1 MQQPTI
7 TLASASP
14 RRRELLAWLGWDFVV
29 RAVDIDETP
38 LDGED
43 PQAYV
48 CRLAAGKAEAAS
60 TFVVNGS
67 IILAADTT
75 VVHQGE
81 IMGKPADAAEADV
94 MLRRLR
100 NQPHQVCSAF
110 ALISP
115 AANRKQADLCVSQ
128 VPMRNYSDEELAAYV
143 ASGDPL
149 DKAGAYGIQNIGF
162 HPVEGFSGC
171 FANVMGL
178 PLCHLARSLRQF
190 GLKTNV
196 DIAAVCRKELDY
208 DCPISQAILE
218 GQTLG

>member
-1 MQQPTI
+1 MKNESI
-7 TLASASP
+7 ILASGSP
-14 RRRELLAWLGWDFVV
+14 RRRELLAWLGWDFSV

-38 LDGED
+38 LEGED
-43 PQAYV
+43 PQDYV
-48 CRLAAGKAEAAS
+48 CRLAASKAEAA
-60 TFVVNGS
+60 VPLAENGS

-81 IMGKPADAAEADV
+81 IMGKPTDAADADA

-110 ALISP
+110 ALVSP
-115 AANRKQADLCVSQ
+115 ATEAKQAALCVSQ
-128 VPMRNYSDEELAAYV
+128 VPMRDYSDEEIDDYV
-143 ASGDPL
+143 KSGDSL
-149 DKAGAYGIQNIGF
+149 DKAGAYGIQNESF

-190 GLKTNV
+190 GLHTDV
-196 DIAAVCRKELDY
+196 DIAAACREHLNY
-208 DCPISQAILE
+208 ECPISQAVLQ

>member
-1 MQQPTI
+1 MKHPTI
-7 TLASASP
+7 FLASASP
-14 RRRELLAWLGWDFVV
+14 RRRELLAWLGWDFIV

-38 LDGED
+38 LENED

-48 CRLAAGKAEAAS
+48 CRLAAGKAEAAAAHAG
-60 TFVVNGS
+60 NGS

-81 IMGKPADAAEADV
+81 IMGKPADAAEADA

-110 ALISP
+110 ALVSSSEIK
-115 AANRKQADLCVSQ
+115 KQADLCVSQ
-128 VPMRNYSDEELAAYV
+128 VPMRNYSDEEIAAYV
-143 ASGDPL
+143 ESGDPL
-149 DKAGAYGIQNIGF
+149 DKAGAYGIQNRDF
-162 HPVEGFSGC
+162 HPVEGFKGC

-190 GLKTNV
+190 GLTTDV
-196 DIAAVCRKELDY
+196 DIAAACRENLKYE
-208 DCPISQAILE
+208 CPISHAVLE
-218 GQTLG
+218 GQRLG

>member
-1 MQQPTI
+1 MKQPTI

-38 LDGED
+38 LNGED
-43 PQAYV
+43 PQDYV
-48 CRLAAGKAEAAS
+48 CRLAVGKAEAAAAHA
-60 TFVVNGS
+60 VNGS

-75 VVHQGE
+75 VVHEGE
-81 IMGKPADAAEADV
+81 IMGKPADAAQADA

-100 NQPHQVCSAF
+100 NQTHQVCSAF
-110 ALISP
+110 ALVSP
-115 AANRKQADLCVSQ
+115 AVNEKQADLCVSQ
-128 VPMRNYSDEELAAYV
+128 VPMRDYSDEELAAYV

-149 DKAGAYGIQNIGF
+149 DKAGAYGIQNADF

-190 GLKTNV
+190 GLTTNV
-196 DIAAVCRKELDY
+196 DIAAVCREKLDY
-208 DCPISQAILE
+208 ECPISKAVLE

>member
-1 MQQPTI
+1 MIKQTI
-7 TLASASP
+7 LLASASP
-14 RRRELLAWLGWDFVV
+14 RRRELLSWLGWNFAV

-38 LDGED
+38 FEGED
-43 PQAYV
+43 PQEYV
-48 CRLAAGKAEAAS
+48 CRLAAGKADAAAG
-60 TFVVNGS
+60 FAANGS

-81 IMGKPADAAEADV
+81 IMGKPADDADAEA

-100 NQPHQVCSAF
+100 DQPHQVCSAF
-110 ALISP
+110 ALFAPTAGI
-115 AANRKQADLCVSQ
+115 KQSDLCVSQ
-128 VPMRNYSDEELAAYV
+128 VPMRNYSDAEIDAYV
-143 ASGDPL
+143 ASGDPF
-149 DKAGAYGIQNIGF
+149 DKAGAYGIQNKSF

-190 GLKTNV
+190 GLTTNV
-196 DIAAVCRKELDY
+196 DIAAVCREKLDY
-208 DCPISQAILE
+208 DCPISQAVLE

>member
-1 MQQPTI
+1 MKQPTI

-29 RAVDIDETP
+29 CAVDIDETP
-38 LDGED
+38 LDSEN
-43 PQAYV
+43 PQDYV
-48 CRLAAGKAEAAS
+48 CRLAAGKAEAAAAHA
-60 TFVVNGS
+60 VNGS

-75 VVHQGE
+75 VVHEGE
-81 IMGKPADAAEADV
+81 ILGKPADAAQADA

-110 ALISP
+110 TLVSLAV
-115 AANRKQADLCVSQ
+115 NQKQADLCVSQ

-149 DKAGAYGIQNIGF
+149 DKAGAYGIQNADF
-162 HPVEGFSGC
+162 HPVEGFRGC

-190 GLKTNV
+190 GLTTNV
-196 DIAAVCRKELDY
+196 DIAAACRENLDY
-208 DCPISQAILE
+208 DCPISQAVLE

>member
-1 MQQPTI
+1 MFAGWQP
-7 TLASASP
+7 ARP
-14 RRRELLAWLGWDFVV
+14 R
-29 RAVDIDETP
+29 P
-38 LDGED
+38 L
-43 PQAYV
+43 PAH
-48 CRLAAGKAEAAS
+48 AK
-60 TFVVNGS
+60 NGS

-81 IMGKPADAAEADV
+81 IMGKPADAAQADA

-110 ALISP
+110 TLVSP
-115 AANRKQADLCVSQ
+115 AANQKQADLCVSQ

-149 DKAGAYGIQNIGF
+149 DKAGAYGIQNADF

-190 GLKTNV
+190 GLTTNV
-196 DIAAVCRKELDY
+196 DIAAACREKLDY
-208 DCPISQAILE
+208 DCPISQAVLE

>member
-1 MQQPTI
+1 MKQPTI
-7 TLASASP
+7 MLASASP

-38 LDGED
+38 LDGEK

-48 CRLAAGKAEAAS
+48 CRLASGKAEAA
-60 TFVVNGS
+60 VEHAGNGS

-75 VVHQGE
+75 VVHEGK
-81 IMGKPADAAEADV
+81 IMGKPADGVQADA

-110 ALISP
+110 ALRSME
-115 AANRKQADLCVSQ
+115 RQHADLCVSQ
-128 VPMRNYSDEELAAYV
+128 VPMRDYSDEEINAYV
-143 ASGDPL
+143 RSGDPL
-149 DKAGAYGIQNIGF
+149 DKAGAYGIQNADF

-190 GLKTNV
+190 GLTTNV
-196 DIAAVCRKELDY
+196 DIAAVCREKLDY
-208 DCPISQAILE
+208 DCPISQAVLE

>member
-1 MQQPTI
+1 MKNEPI
-7 TLASASP
+7 ILASGSP
-14 RRRELLAWLGWDFVV
+14 RRRELLAWLGCVFDV

-38 LDGED
+38 LEGED
-43 PQAYV
+43 PQEYV
-48 CRLAAGKAEAAS
+48 CRLADSKAKAAAALAR
-60 TFVVNGS
+60 NGS

-81 IMGKPADAAEADV
+81 IMGKPADPDQADA

-100 NQPHQVCSAF
+100 NQPHQVCTAF
-110 ALISP
+110 ALRS
-115 AANRKQADLCVSQ
+115 AADQKADLCVSQ
-128 VPMRNYSDEELAAYV
+128 VPMRDYSDEEITAYV

-149 DKAGAYGIQNIGF
+149 DKAGAYGIQNTDF

-190 GLKTNV
+190 GLHTDV
-196 DIAAVCRKELDY
+196 DIAAACRENLNY
-208 DCPISQAILE
+208 DCPISQAVLE

>member
-1 MQQPTI
+1 MKQPTI
-7 TLASASP
+7 FLASASP
-14 RRRELLAWLGWDFVV
+14 RRRELLAWLGWNFLV

-38 LDGED
+38 LENED

-48 CRLAAGKAEAAS
+48 CRLAAGKAEAAAAHAG
-60 TFVVNGS
+60 NGS

-81 IMGKPADAAEADV
+81 IMGKPADAADAEA

-100 NQPHQVCSAF
+100 SQTHQVCSAF
-110 ALISP
+110 ALVSP
-115 AANRKQADLCVSQ
+115 STKMKEAELCVSQ
-128 VPMRNYSDEELAAYV
+128 VPMRNYSDEEITDYV
-143 ASGDPL
+143 DSGDPL
-149 DKAGAYGIQNIGF
+149 DKAGAYGIQNTEF

-190 GLKTNV
+190 GLTTDV
-196 DIAAVCRKELDY
+196 DIAAACRDKLEY
-208 DCPISQAILE
+208 DCPISHAVLE
-218 GQTLG
+218 GQRLG